1 MCMGE
6 GETGSV
12 KQIANLA
19 MSYLC
24 PVAEDLP
31 ISSIS
36 DELLRKL
43 KKAIQ
48 HKGKHFSQTFYCI
61 SELFLSSQ
69 SQICPRGYCIKTL
82 SVLEIRK

>member
-6 GETGSV
+6 GEIGSV
-12 KQIANLA
+12 EQIANPA

-36 DELLRKL
+36 DEFLRKL
-43 KKAIQ
+43 KKVIQ
-48 HKGKHFSQTFYCI
+48 H
-61 SELFLSSQ
+61 
-69 SQICPRGYCIKTL
+69 
-82 SVLEIRK
+82 